1 MKNQIKRSLL
11 KKSYINKPHNTI
23 NYIKILEI
31 RESMLHKKKGGGV
44 LDVYQ
49 LLKLSG

>member
-31 RESMLHKKKGGGV
+31 RESMLHKKKGGGA
-44 LDVYQ
+44 YWMFINC
-49 LLKLSG
+49 